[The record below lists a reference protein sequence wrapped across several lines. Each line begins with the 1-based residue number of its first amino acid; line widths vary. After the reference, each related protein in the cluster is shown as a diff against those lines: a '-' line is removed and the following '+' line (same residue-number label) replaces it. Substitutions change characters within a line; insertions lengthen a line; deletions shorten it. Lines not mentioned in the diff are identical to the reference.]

1 MTDLTTNLAPGL
13 VLKNPVITASGT
25 FGYGREYEPYLDLAA
40 LGALV
45 TKGLSRRP
53 RHGNPPPRIVETA
66 CGMLNAIGLAN
77 IGIDAFLERELP
89 HLRAAGATVIVN
101 LFGETLED
109 YVVLARQAG
118 DAAGVAAVELNI
130 SCPNVKAGGVHFGTD
145 PKLTAELV
153 GRVRTVCPLPLIVK
167 LTPNVTDVTTIAR
180 AAADSGAD
188 CLSLINTLTGMAVDI
203 RRRRPLL
210 ANVTGGLSGPAIKP
224 VALRLVHEV
233 VRTVDI
239 PVIGMGGITSAA
251 DALEFLLVGARAV
264 QVGTY
269 NFVDPAA
276 AVGIAAGIA
285 AFLRT
290 EGIDSVADYVGTLRP
305 ERAGNN
311 R

>member
-1 MTDLTTNLAPGL
+1 MVDLSTTIAPGL
-13 VLKNPVITASGT
+13 TLKNPIITASGT
-25 FGYGREYEPYLDLAA
+25 FGYGREYEPYLDLND
-40 LGALV
+40 LGAMV

-77 IGIDAFLERELP
+77 IGIDAFLAEELP

-109 YVVLARQAG
+109 YIALARQA
-118 DAAGVAAVELNI
+118 AAADGIAAVELNI
-130 SCPNVKAGGVHFGTD
+130 SCPNVTAGGVHFGTD
-145 PKLTAELV
+145 ARLTAELV
-153 GRVRTVCPLPLIVK
+153 EQVRSVCPLPLIVK
-167 LTPNVTDVTTIAR
+167 LTPNVTDITIIAR

-188 CLSLINTLTGMAVDI
+188 CLSLINTITGMAVDI
-203 RRRRPLL
+203 RRRRPRL

-233 VRTVDI
+233 VQAVDI
-239 PVIGMGGITSAA
+239 PVIGIGGITSAA

-269 NFVDPAA
+269 NFVDPPV
-276 AVGIAAGIA
+276 AVRIAREID
-285 AFLRT
+285 AFLAAQ
-290 EGIDSVADYVGTLRP
+290 GIVRLGDFIGTLQVD
-305 ERAGNN
+305 
-311 R
+311 